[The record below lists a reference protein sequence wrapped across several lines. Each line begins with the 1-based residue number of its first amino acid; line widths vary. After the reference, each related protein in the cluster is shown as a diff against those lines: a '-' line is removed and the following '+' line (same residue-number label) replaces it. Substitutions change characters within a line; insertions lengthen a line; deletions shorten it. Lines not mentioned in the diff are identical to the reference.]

1 MQQTLP
7 ALIGNQF
14 TVQEVLGTGGMGT
27 VYRGMDMKTGE
38 NVAIKLLKTEA
49 IADDPDLVERFA
61 REAEALRQL
70 NHPNIVKVLATVEE
84 EDRHYIVM
92 EYVSGGSLSELLKS
106 QSQMPIRWVLK
117 LAIELA
123 DALTRAH
130 YLKIIHRDIKPAN
143 VLIAADGT
151 PRLTDF
157 GVAHLGAQERVTRTG
172 SIVGT
177 LDYLSPEAL
186 SGGSVDNRSDIWAF
200 GVMLF
205 EMLSGQ
211 RPFVGTSL
219 THLITQIL
227 TTPYPDLEQLR
238 PDTPIALID
247 LIYRMLEKDREARIP
262 SVRLIGAEL
271 EAIMHGDTST
281 TTAAYAVRRSLE
293 VRADGGQNPRFD
305 TVTPISDIP
314 KHNLPAQTTPFVG
327 RESELKELE
336 RLLRDRQNRLVTIL
350 GSGGMGKTRLSLQ
363 IGEHLLT
370 DYAQGVYFVA
380 LAPLNA
386 VENIVPAIAEAVRY
400 TFNSDG
406 RTPKDQLLD
415 YLREKHLLLVMDN
428 FEHLIAGTP
437 LVAEIL
443 RAAPNVKVLATSRER
458 LNLSGET
465 LFNLEGM
472 DFPEWETP
480 EDALEYSAVKLF
492 LQSARRARPDFE
504 LDADS
509 LPSVARICRLVYGM
523 PLGIVLAAAWVEMLP
538 LDEIA
543 EEIAKSL
550 DFLET
555 EMRDVPDRH
564 RSIRAV
570 FDYSWNLMTESERD
584 TFMKLSVFHGSFTRQ
599 AAQEVTGTSLRS
611 LTSLVNK
618 SLLRRDP
625 DTGRYAMHVLLHQYA
640 AEKFDTCCGEG
651 ANIVHRHMTFYT
663 KLLHDAEPTFNSNRE
678 NAIVEMID
686 DDLENIRAAW
696 RYAIENC
703 HWTELDRIQRSM
715 TYYYL
720 ARSMLLEGTKSFQE
734 LAEVLEKAGQDDTDV
749 YWRARSNQAWLAGRQ
764 GDYETVITLSER
776 ACSYFKD
783 KNNGEEICVALNNL
797 SYATMM
803 QGDYEI
809 AEDYARNAY
818 QIADKQHDAY
828 SRYYSLANLGYAA
841 YLHGKYDEARQIY
854 EQLNNA
860 PGVKDYSP
868 SGRAYSLNNLGEIMQ
883 AVGEFETANRL
894 YAEAYAIF
902 KEINHRRGMAFTSNN
917 LAGVYTIQ
925 GKYEEAQA
933 IYEQAYKLN
942 REIGDRNGIGH
953 SLSALG
959 NVEFYRR
966 NIDIAEYK
974 YRESLA
980 IRRQMGDRRGIAD
993 SLHDLGDAAL
1003 AKRDFAQAEKLYAES
1018 LEIRRQISDPT
1029 GVIHAMAWLAIA
1041 RSAGDEAAQADAYAL
1056 FNEALALAEQN
1067 ANPYGKATVLIGI
1080 GELELGR
1087 GNYAQARMYF
1097 NRVLEIAIEFK
1108 VHSIILYLIA
1118 AFAALEEIEGDK
1130 VRALEMVALVHH
1142 QPRTEVTF
1150 MTDDRV
1156 RNMLKSLQ
1164 QALPAEVAAT
1174 AIQRGQ
1180 HSDALAV
1187 ADQLLSA

>member
-1 MQQTLP
+1 MQQTIP

-27 VYRGMDMKTGE
+27 VYRGMDMKTGD

-70 NHPNIVKVLATVEE
+70 NHPNIVKVLATLEE
-84 EDRHYIVM
+84 EGRHYIIM
-92 EYVSGGSLSELLKS
+92 EYVSGGSLSDLLKA
-106 QSQMPIRWVLK
+106 QSTMPIRWVLK

-186 SGGSVDNRSDIWAF
+186 SGGAVDNRSDIWAF

-211 RPFVGTSL
+211 RPFIGTSL

-227 TTPYPDLEQLR
+227 TTAYPDLEQMR
-238 PDTPIALID
+238 PDTPIGLID
-247 LIYRMLEKDREARIP
+247 LVYRMLEKDREARIP
-262 SVRLIGAEL
+262 SIRLIGAEL

-281 TTAAYAVRRSLE
+281 TTAAYAVRRSQE
-293 VRADGGQNPRFD
+293 VRADSGQTPRFD
-305 TVTPISDIP
+305 TATPISDIP
-314 KHNLPAQTTPFVG
+314 RHNLPAQTTPFVG

-336 RLLRDRQNRLVTIL
+336 RLLKNRQNRLVTIL

-363 IGEHLLT
+363 IAEQMLP

-380 LAPLNA
+380 LAPLTA

-400 TFNSDG
+400 TFNADG
-406 RTPKDQLLD
+406 RDPKDQLLD

-428 FEHLIAGTP
+428 FEHLIAGSP
-437 LVAEIL
+437 LVADIL
-443 RAAPNVKVLATSRER
+443 RAAPDVKVLTTSRER

-480 EDALEYSAVKLF
+480 ADALEYSAVKLF

-504 LDADS
+504 LDAES
-509 LPSVARICRLVYGM
+509 LHYVARICRLVFGM

-538 LDEIA
+538 LAEIA

-584 TFMKLSVFHGSFTRQ
+584 SFMKLSVFHGGFTRQ
-599 AAQEVTGTSLRS
+599 GAQEVTGTSLRS

-625 DTGRYAMHVLLHQYA
+625 DTGRYTMHVLLHQYA

-651 ANIVHRHMTFYT
+651 ADIVNRHMTFYARM
-663 KLLHDAEPTFNSNRE
+663 LHEVEPTFNGNRE

-696 RYAIENC
+696 RYALENS
-703 HWTELDRIQRSM
+703 HWAELDQIQRSIM
-715 TYYYL
+715 YYYL
-720 ARSMLLEGTKSFQE
+720 ARSMLLEGANSFRE
-734 LAEVLEKAGQDDTDV
+734 LAEVLEKAGQAHTDV

-764 GDYETVITLSER
+764 GDYETVVELSDQ
-776 ACSYFKD
+776 AYHYFEGT
-783 KNNGEEICVALNNL
+783 NNGEEICVALNNL
-797 SYATMM
+797 SYARMM
-803 QGDYEI
+803 QGEYET
-809 AEDYARNAY
+809 AEDYARNAFKLAEERHY
-818 QIADKQHDAY
+818 AY
-828 SRYYSLANLGYAA
+828 PRYMSLANLGYAM
-841 YLHGKYDEARQIY
+841 YLHGNYDDARQIY
-854 EQLNNA
+854 EQLNNDPDA
-860 PGVKDYSP
+860 KDYSS
-868 SGRAYSLNNLGEIMQ
+868 SGRAYGLNNLGEIMQ
-883 AVGEFETANRL
+883 ATGEFETANRL
-894 YAEAYAIF
+894 YAEAYTMF
-902 KEINHRRGMAFTSNN
+902 KATNHRRGMAFTSNN
-917 LAGVYTIQ
+917 LAGVSTVQ

-933 IYEQAYKLN
+933 IYEEAYKLN

-966 NIDIAEYK
+966 NIDGAEYK

-1003 AKRDFAQAEKLYAES
+1003 AKHQFIEAEKLYTES

-1029 GVIHAMAWLAIA
+1029 GIVHAMSWLAIA
-1041 RSAGDEAAQADAYAL
+1041 KSMGSEAAQTEAYTL
-1056 FNEALALAEQN
+1056 FNEALALSEQIS
-1067 ANPYGKATVLIGI
+1067 NPYSQATVLIGI
-1080 GELELGR
+1080 GELEFHR
-1087 GNYAQARMYF
+1087 GNYAEAQGYF
-1097 NRVLEIAIEFK
+1097 TRVLGAAIDYQ
-1108 VHSIILYLIA
+1108 VHSVILYLIA
-1118 AFAALEEIEGDK
+1118 AFAALLAAEDEK
-1130 VRALEMVALVHH
+1130 VRALEMIALVHQ

-1156 RNMLKSLQ
+1156 RSLLQTLQ
-1164 QALPAEVAAT
+1164 QDLPTEVAEA
-1174 AIQRGQ
+1174 AILRGQ
-1180 HSDALAV
+1180 ASEVMAV
-1187 ADQLLSA
+1187 AKALLPV